1 METKL
6 QKSYEDPDKK
16 TIYNYYHDYFTA
28 KKKVRMYPTGTDY
41 LKIKSPRYSADVHD
55 TGEEYK
61 IHMNYQTVDQY
72 ILVNGTKAEVRH
84 DFQSI

>member
-28 KKKVRMYPTGTDY
+28 KQKIRLYPNATDY
-41 LKIKSPRYSADVHD
+41 LKIKTPRYSVYENE
-55 TGEEYK
+55 GE
-61 IHMNYQTVDQY
+61 MVFNLDMVDQY
-72 ILVNGTKAEVRH
+72 VLVNGSQAEVRH
-84 DFQSI
+84 DY